1 MIIAVVCLVLAI
13 ASLAAPFFV
22 KAMPRKVRVAGP
34 LIAAGVFV
42 LWAFDGFSPLGTSL
56 LAAGTYLGIQ
66 TWKSW
71 QAQLVIDRGEAAV
84 ARMSAPSQE

>member
-1 MIIAVVCLVLAI
+1 MVVAALCVLVAA
-13 ASLAAPFFV
+13 ASLVAPLFV
-22 KAMPRKVRVAGP
+22 KAMPSKIRLAGP
-34 LIAAGVFV
+34 LISAGVFA
-42 LWAFDGFSPLGTSL
+42 LWAFEGFSALGTSL

-84 ARMSAPSQE
+84 ARASARSQE